1 MSIVGP
7 GSRENQAFGGIVKEN
22 HAARGDTGNPAV
34 PLLDLEAIHKPIA
47 GPMREAV
54 IRVLESN
61 RFIGGPEV
69 EQFESEI
76 AAACGSRHAV
86 GVSSGTDALIVSLM
100 ALGIEPGDEVIVP
113 SFTFF
118 STAGSV
124 HRLGAKL
131 VFCDIEPRTFNLDPE
146 HFETLITPR
155 TRAVIPVH
163 LFGQCAPMD
172 VIAEICRARGIKII
186 EDAAQAIG
194 AVFQGRQAGTMGD
207 TGCLSFFPSKNLGG
221 IGDGG
226 LVFTQDEDL
235 ADRIRSLRDHGAR
248 RRYYHSRVGGNFR
261 LDAIQAA
268 ALRVKLP
275 HLDAWHQQRRA
286 NAAEYQRAM
295 ADLEEK
301 GFLRLP
307 MEISGMKHVF
317 NQFVIR
323 VENRDALLSHL
334 AENQIGTAIY
344 YPVPLHLQE
353 CFADLGYKEGSL
365 VQSEQ
370 AAKEVLALPIFP
382 GLSTAQREKVVRCI
396 REFLTKP

>member
-1 MSIVGP
+1 MQEDLTQRVDNDDPI
-7 GSRENQAFGGIVKEN
+7 
-22 HAARGDTGNPAV
+22 V
-34 PLLDLEAIHKPIA
+34 PLLDLYTIHEPIA
-47 GPMREAV
+47 ESLSEAV
-54 IRVLESN
+54 LRVLQSN

-69 EQFESEI
+69 ERFETEI
-76 AAACGSRHAV
+76 AAACGSWYSI

-100 ALGIEPGDEVIVP
+100 AFGIEPGDEVIVP

-124 HRLGAKL
+124 HRLGAKP

-146 HFETLITPR
+146 HLKTLITSR

-163 LFGQCAPMD
+163 LFGQCAVMD
-172 VIAEICRARGIKII
+172 AITEVCRPYGLKIV

-194 AVFQGRQAGTMGD
+194 ATFHGRQAGTMGD
-207 TGCLSFFPSKNLGG
+207 SGCLSFFPSKNLGG

-226 LVFTQDEDL
+226 LVFTQDGEV
-235 ADRIRSLRDHGAR
+235 AETIRSLRDHGAHK
-248 RRYYHSRVGGNFR
+248 RYYHTRVGGNFR

-275 HLDAWHQQRRA
+275 HLETWHEQRRA
-286 NAAEYQRAM
+286 NAGHYRNAM

-301 GFLRLP
+301 GLLRLP
-307 MEISGMKHVF
+307 VELPEMKHVF

-323 VENRDALLSHL
+323 VEKRDELLNYL
-334 AENQIGTAIY
+334 AERGIGTAIY

-353 CFADLGYKEGSL
+353 CFAHLGYKEGSL
-365 VQSEQ
+365 VESEK

-382 GLSTAQREKVVRCI
+382 GLSEKQKDKVVRFV
-396 REFLTKP
+396 REFLLGS